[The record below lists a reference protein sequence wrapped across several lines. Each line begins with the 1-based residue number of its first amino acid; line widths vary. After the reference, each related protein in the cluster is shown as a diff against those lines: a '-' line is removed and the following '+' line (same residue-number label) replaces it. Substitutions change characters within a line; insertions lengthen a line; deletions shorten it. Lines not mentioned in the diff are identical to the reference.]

1 MEIAEATGEKQ
12 HYDLALQAANNFK
25 DAREKSEALLEI
37 VKTTIEK
44 QYYDL
49 ALQVANNFKD
59 AREKSMALLEIAE
72 ATGVNQHFE
81 QALQVTYG
89 INCDWERTRTLVEIA
104 EATGNSKLFGDELLH
119 FISNVPIQHHKW
131 EILDGLVKSMQAPDL
146 FQMLQRWYQQEQES
160 LSSQTKMR
168 LFQRVTNETL
178 RSSEFPQKHS
188 GSIAM
193 GPVFCHP
200 LRRWLTHGS
209 APCIAPSSR
218 RSRQRI

>member
-1 MEIAEATGEKQ
+1 
-12 HYDLALQAANNFK
+12 
-25 DAREKSEALLEI
+25 
-37 VKTTIEK
+37 
-44 QYYDL
+44 
-49 ALQVANNFKD
+49 
-59 AREKSMALLEIAE
+59 MALLEIAE

-168 LFQRVTNETL
+168 LFQRVTNQTL
-178 RSSEFPQKHS
+178 RVLEFPKNIQVLLQWAPFLPPS
-188 GSIAM
+188 PEVAYPWFSALYCAFIQAQQTEYEASIQDYCSQLGLQASVA
-193 GPVFCHP
+193 G
-200 LRRWLTHGS
+200 
-209 APCIAPSSR
+209 I
-218 RSRQRI
+218 QEE